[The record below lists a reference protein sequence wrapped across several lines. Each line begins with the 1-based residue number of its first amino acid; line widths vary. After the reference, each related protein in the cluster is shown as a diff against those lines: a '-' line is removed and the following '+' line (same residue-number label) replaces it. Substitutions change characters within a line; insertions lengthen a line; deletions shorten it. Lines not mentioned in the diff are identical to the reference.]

1 MGDERSAGP
10 TVLVVIEGGVDLA
23 TVDVLARLQL
33 YARRRGLGVQVRDP
47 SPRLAALLEL
57 VGLADLLI
65 GEPRSAL
72 EADGEPERG
81 KRLRVEE
88 VVEPGDPPP

>member
-1 MGDERSAGP
+1 MCDEA
-10 TVLVVIEGGVDLA
+10 TIVVLVEGGDDLA

-33 YARRRGLGVQVRDP
+33 YAHRRGLAVRVRNP
-47 SPRLAALLEL
+47 SPRLTALFEL

-65 GEPRSAL
+65 GEPGSAL

-81 KRLRVEE
+81 EQLGVEE